1 MQPPQDLRA
10 AGDRIEKLVDSLRDD
25 ADVRTRD
32 RVVELLRLV
41 TELYGA
47 GLARVVEL
55 AGATAPGTGRGLRR
69 RRTGGQSFVGP
80 RPSPGAPR
88 PTSGGGAR

>member
-10 AGDRIEKLVDSLRDD
+10 TGDRIEELVDSLRED

-32 RVVELLRLV
+32 RVTELLRLV

-47 GLARVVEL
+47 GLARVI
-55 AGATAPGTGRGLRR
+55 
-69 RRTGGQSFVGP
+69 S
-80 RPSPGAPR
+80 
-88 PTSGGGAR
+88 